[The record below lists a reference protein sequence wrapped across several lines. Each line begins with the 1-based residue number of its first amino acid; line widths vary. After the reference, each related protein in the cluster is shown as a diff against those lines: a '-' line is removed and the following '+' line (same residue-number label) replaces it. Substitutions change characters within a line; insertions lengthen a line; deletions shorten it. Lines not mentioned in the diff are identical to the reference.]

1 MLVRVRRTLL
11 LLVVALWHQAG
22 NAAVIT
28 SPGSTVWPNND
39 NYAGRGNPNVERLGT
54 LWLGVEDKAGTKF
67 DIEDSGG
74 TTEYAFT
81 VSVTNYSGVDWA
93 GYKFWLALDGQP
105 DDSPVVSRAGD
116 GFGFEVSAVTDDP
129 LPESDGPTMHLQ
141 QRGED
146 VLCWSGRFAGQATV
160 QFSFSLDVPDHL
172 GVQRVW
178 LFEQPTLVP
187 EPSGFALLG
196 AGLGA
201 LALCGYMRA
210 PKLSLASLTSRTC
223 LLPSFPRKRNPGVS
237 LDPGLRRDDG
247 LL

>member
-1 MLVRVRRTLL
+1 MLVRITPILL
-11 LLVVALWHQAG
+11 VLVVALWHRPG

-28 SPGSTVWPNND
+28 SPGTTVLPNND
-39 NYAGRGNPNVERLGT
+39 NYAGRGNPNVKRLGT
-54 LWLGVEDKAGTKF
+54 LWLGVEDSAGTKF

-105 DDSPVVSRAGD
+105 GDSPVASRAGD
-116 GFGFEVSAVTDDP
+116 GFGFEVSAVSDDP
-129 LPESDGPTMHLQ
+129 LPESDGPLYLQ
-141 QRGED
+141 RRGED
-146 VLCWSGRFAGQATV
+146 ALSWSGRFADKATV
-160 QFSFSLDVPDHL
+160 EFSFSFDVPDHL

-178 LFEQPTLVP
+178 LLEQPTLVP

-201 LALCGYMRA
+201 MGLWGV
-210 PKLSLASLTSRTC
+210 RT
-223 LLPSFPRKRNPGVS
+223 RKH
-237 LDPGLRRDDG
+237 
-247 LL
+247 